1 MEITADE
8 ALGLRMA
15 SLLLRDHPGSGARRP
30 ADVAG
35 VVRWFGAMQSQDL
48 ASGLWSLGIRLPA
61 LTQAGVEAALERR
74 EALRTW
80 PMRGTMHLV
89 PPRDARWMLAL
100 MGERPLAGAAARR
113 AFLGLDEATA
123 DRAVDLLGAAL
134 AGGDRLTRAECIAAL
149 EAGGIASP
157 GQVGYHLLWYASQ
170 RGVTCIAPNR
180 GKEQTFALLDEW
192 APDPHRPDRDEALGT
207 MARRYF
213 RSHGP
218 TTRQDFA
225 GWTGLTVADAKR
237 GLAVAAGKLAI
248 VHVDGQ
254 EMYLDRALL
263 EAHAGAPAGD
273 LTDDLVT
280 PPGFDE
286 YLLGYKDR
294 DLMVAQEHKQAI
306 IPGGNGV
313 FRPTLVRGGRV
324 IGTWTRRAGRR
335 RTVVDLLP
343 LLPLDAAERARV
355 EDAFRPYGRFLGHP
369 VEPRWPSAGSDTAPA
384 GGRRSVAA
392 AAR

>member
-1 MEITADE
+1 
-8 ALGLRMA
+8 
-15 SLLLRDHPGSGARRP
+15 
-30 ADVAG
+30 
-35 VVRWFGAMQSQDL
+35 
-48 ASGLWSLGIRLPA
+48 
-61 LTQAGVEAALERR
+61 
-74 EALRTW
+74 
-80 PMRGTMHLV
+80 MRGTVHLV
-89 PPRDARWMLAL
+89 PSRDARWMLAP

-134 AGGDRLTRAECIAAL
+134 AGGGRLTRAECIAAL

-192 APDPHRPDRDEALGT
+192 APDPHRLDRDEALGT

-225 GWTGLTVADAKR
+225 GWTGLTAADAKR
-237 GLAVAAGKLAI
+237 GLAVATADLAT
-248 VHVDGQ
+248 VQVDGR
-254 EMYLDRALL
+254 EMYLERALL

-273 LTDDLVT
+273 LADDLVT

-294 DLMVAQEHKQAI
+294 HLMVDPEHKPAI

-324 IGTWTRRAGRR
+324 IGTWTRTAGRR

-355 EDAFRPYGRFLGHP
+355 ADAFRPYERFLGHP
-369 VEPRWPSAGSDTAPA
+369 VEPRWPAAG
-384 GGRRSVAA
+384 
-392 AAR
+392 